1 MQALPKEE
9 GQGMTNPTN
18 QPQFVNLCVYERRH
32 GTFATL
38 GNRVLFGPFT
48 SPTGTP
54 SRTYK
59 ISIKA
64 LREIIEHAER
74 TGEPE

>member
-1 MQALPKEE
+1 MIDSY
-9 GQGMTNPTN
+9 
-18 QPQFVNLCVYERRH
+18 VNLCIYERSH

-38 GNRVLFGPFT
+38 GSRVLFGPFV
-48 SPTGTP
+48 SPTGAP

-59 ISIKA
+59 TSLKA

>member
-1 MQALPKEE
+1 
-9 GQGMTNPTN
+9 MTNPSYTDGK
-18 QPQFVNLCVYERRH
+18 PFVNLCIYERRH

-38 GNRVLFGPFT
+38 GNRVLFGPFV
-48 SPTGTP
+48 SPTGAP

-59 ISIKA
+59 IDIKT

>member
-1 MQALPKEE
+1 
-9 GQGMTNPTN
+9 MTNAAVE
-18 QPQFVNLCVYERRH
+18 QPFVNLCVYERRH

-38 GNRVLFGPFT
+38 GNSVLFGPFT
-48 SPTGTP
+48 SLTGTP

-59 ISIKA
+59 ISIKS

>member
-1 MQALPKEE
+1 
-9 GQGMTNPTN
+9 MTSYTDEHP
-18 QPQFVNLCVYERRH
+18 FVNLCVYERRH

-38 GNRVLFGPFT
+38 GSRVLFGPFT

-64 LREIIEHAER
+64 LREIIAHAER